1 MTKFA
6 SFKKVHTKVAIVK
19 RNGRE
24 KSTMIWDFS
33 IIQQKDALTCPG
45 LYGLIFQSLYY
56 TSLILP
62 NRAIDGIINFRNFRK
77 LFIEVYFQYQMKCS
91 A

>member
-6 SFKKVHTKVAIVK
+6 SFKKVHTKVVIVK
-19 RNGRE
+19 RNDRE
-24 KSTMIWDFS
+24 RSRMIWDFS

-45 LYGLIFQSLYY
+45 LYRLTFQSFYY

-62 NRAIDGIINFRNFRK
+62 NRALEGIINFRNFRK